1 MNNDKNERPSFRHL
15 AYMLGMYSNRTIP
28 QTYINEMSNYE
39 LLLALMNKVNEIIE
53 RTIEYDDILIKI
65 QAVLDDLE
73 QAVKDEVERIL
84 NEMYEDGE
92 FDEILRESAET
103 YLANIPLNTP
113 LNFKRVYRAI
123 FNIGDNNRYATIAV
137 RPSALQSGTYL
148 SYNGIDY
155 YIYCIIPEGVNSPGH
170 SNTGDIIA
178 VNVSTGA
185 IAGAVAV
192 PFEHMNSCDYNPYD
206 HNLYISGTL
215 NYTNPS
221 DTSSNPSNLVFTID
235 IEEIVGVSK
244 GGLNKNFTDVL
255 QLDDISYYQPSYS
268 TWDFGDFAEW
278 PGVSTNNISYGN
290 NLGSLEMYVG
300 YSYAMVYKVNF
311 FHRTCELIGS
321 SSLNTQI
328 ANLFSENSGM
338 VMQTGSVHGNYY
350 YLVTH
355 NPGLIIRCNLT
366 TQKIEYIYNL
376 PQLSDNGYYVIGEP
390 ECVKVL
396 DNGDIYLFSF
406 SDIFQTKYRQY
417 RICQIFKSNIFTNYN
432 YLNIPDKKEPLTIYV
447 DRLNVNYNPDGSAG
461 KPFNSIAEAIHFC
474 NSTEVADAIN
484 VMMRSNS
491 NMGVEVTGNKKIAIM
506 RDTSH
511 MSETGEDY
519 NKPSIGGLICSG
531 ALLCILENISVHMSY
546 PSTNLP
552 SGYVQAYQSNLML
565 NSVFMSYNNQ
575 LSLNVCYWMN
585 YCTGVL
591 TGAGDFSV
599 QDGYESG
606 NNGIPWTST
615 GTFIQGTAISFNA
628 HGWAH
633 VDGKG
638 IFA

>member
-1 MNNDKNERPSFRHL
+1 MAFNPYFFWDSPL
-15 AYMLGMYSNRTIP
+15 PL
-28 QTYINEMSNYE
+28 E
-39 LLLALMNKVNEIIE
+39 LIQKALMELKDITPTVEELKAKVDKLVN
-53 RTIEYDDILIKI
+53 D
-65 QAVLDDLE
+65 LDG
-73 QAVKDEVERIL
+73 AVKEEVEKVI
-84 NEMYEDGE
+84 NEMYESGE
-92 FDEILRESAET
+92 FDKILQESAES
-103 YLANIPLNTP
+103 YLANMPLNTP
-113 LNFKRVYRAI
+113 LNFKRVYRAL
-123 FNIGDNNRYATIAV
+123 FNIGDNNRYASLNV
-137 RPSALQSGTYL
+137 RPSALQSGTYV

-155 YIYCIIPEGVNSPGH
+155 YIYCIIPEGVHSPGH

-178 VNVSTGA
+178 VNVATGI

-221 DTSSNPSNLVFTID
+221 DTSSNPSNLVFTIG
-235 IEEIVGVSK
+235 IEEIIGLSK

-290 NLGSLEMYVG
+290 NLEANEMYVG

-311 FHRTCELIGS
+311 IHRTCELVGS

-328 ANLFSENSGM
+328 ANLFGENPGM
-338 VMQTGSVHGNYY
+338 VMQTGSIHGNYY

-366 TQKIEYIYNL
+366 TEKIEYIYNL

-390 ECVKVL
+390 ECVKIL
-396 DNGDIYLFSF
+396 DNGDIYLFTF
-406 SDIFQTKYRQY
+406 SDIFQTIYRQY

-447 DRLNVNYNPDGSAG
+447 DRLNKQSNPDGSASR
-461 KPFNSIAEAIHFC
+461 PFNSIAEAIHFC

-484 VMMRSNS
+484 VMLRSNS
-491 NMGVEVTGNKKIAIM
+491 NMGVEVTANKKINIM
-506 RDTSH
+506 TDSSH

-519 NKPSIGGLICSG
+519 DKASIGGLICSG
-531 ALLCILENISVHMSY
+531 ALLCILDNISVHMSY
-546 PSTNLP
+546 PEDYLP
-552 SGYVQAYQSNLML
+552 SGYVQAYQSNLIF
-565 NSVFMSYNNQ
+565 NRVYMSYNNQ
-575 LSLNVCYWMN
+575 LSLNVCYYMTF
-585 YCTGVL
+585 CTGIL
-591 TGAGDFSV
+591 TGSGNFTV
-599 QDGYESG
+599 QNGYETTS
-606 NNGIPWTST
+606 NGIPWVST
-615 GTFIQGTAISFNA
+615 GRFIQGTAISFNA
-628 HGWAH
+628 HGWAY

-638 IFA
+638 VFA